1 MNVFR
6 RLALSVMVSAA
17 VGVPV
22 VSQAQ
27 SCPSPPGTD
36 VLLFVDNSSS
46 IENTEYDAAQQAI
59 AGIASDVLSRPG
71 YRLAVVNWA
80 CNSGDEN
87 RDGCRLDLATG
98 AAIPGG
104 WSSNPA
110 DFAYAG
116 NNSASNRVCRSFG
129 YSGTFAPFLNRNNCG
144 GDNFTVSVAADY
156 AQHAFKMLEGAL
168 FSGGSTG
175 GSDGYGAATLA
186 PSAPSQRLMIIHL
199 TDAATTST
207 SRIREVP
214 AAETVLGHYYYSNR
228 LKNMRDVL
236 IVGVGINNTD
246 NLVDRPIL
254 GALSSKG
261 GVSSEYDL
269 DHQIAPSTQVS
280 DVGAPRLATFSST
293 FNAADIL
300 AAATSAFDDAVP
312 ACVAIRKQSI
322 GGTGSFSF
330 TNGTNG
336 LPSSLTLNTTTTNPA
351 TSAGY
356 LTQLNADTSIRE
368 VVPSG
373 YVLSSIG
380 CTNANG
386 SSVPVTTDLNT
397 GQLTIP
403 GSEVVAG
410 AELTCTFTNARRG
423 SITIIKDA
431 VPNHAQNVGFTTTGT
446 GLSTT
451 IYLDDDAEPTL
462 SNTYTFNNLAP
473 GSYSVTEMAQTGS
486 DLTGLTCVDPDSGS
500 TVDLAARTATIDLD
514 AGETV
519 TCTYTNTHH
528 GSITIIKD
536 AVPNHAQD
544 FAFTTTGTGL
554 SNFSL
559 DDDTDGTLSNTRT
572 FTGLAPG
579 GYSIT
584 ETALAGWNLAGL
596 TCVDPDSG
604 STVDLSTRMATI
616 DLDAGETV
624 TCRYTNTLRQTDI
637 QVVKTASPNPVVSS
651 DVVTYQIVVT
661 NNGPLAA
668 DGAVLT
674 DVAGVGQDCTT
685 PSTTATCSAT
695 GGATCPSPTVPVSS
709 LLGSGITIPTL
720 PVGGQVTIGLQCTVS
735 ASGTP

>member
-1 MNVFR
+1 MNVLR
-6 RLALSVMVSAA
+6 RLALSMMVGAV

-27 SCPSPPGTD
+27 SCPAPPGMD
-36 VLLFVDNSSS
+36 VLLFVDNSGS
-46 IENTEYDAAQQAI
+46 IENDEFDAAQQAI

-71 YRLAVVNWA
+71 NRLAVVNWA
-80 CNSGDEN
+80 CDGGDAN

-98 AAIPGG
+98 SAIAGG

-116 NNSASNRVCRSFG
+116 WNSASNKVCRSFG
-129 YSGTFAPFLNRNNCG
+129 YSGSFWFTHIDHCANG
-144 GDNFTVSVAADY
+144 HFTVPVAGDY
-156 AQHAFKMLEGAL
+156 AQHALKMLDGAL

-175 GSDGYGAATLA
+175 GSDSYGAATLA
-186 PSAPSQRLMIIHL
+186 PSAPSRRLMIIHM
-199 TDAATTST
+199 TDAYSTSS

-214 AAETVLGHYYYSNR
+214 TTETALGHYYYSNR
-228 LKNMRDVL
+228 LKNMRNAL
-236 IVGVGINNTD
+236 LVGVSVGAEAGWATNQGQI
-246 NLVDRPIL
+246 

-261 GVSSEYDL
+261 GASSYYDP
-269 DHQIAPSTQVS
+269 DHQTAPSTQAS
-280 DVGAPRLATFSST
+280 DVGTPRLATHSAT

-300 AAATSAFDDAVP
+300 AAAALAFDDAVP

-330 TNGTNG
+330 ANGTNG
-336 LPSSLTLNTTTTNPA
+336 LPNSLTLNTTTTNPA
-351 TSAGY
+351 TSTGY
-356 LTQLNADTSIRE
+356 LTQASADTSIRE

-373 YVLSSIG
+373 YALSSIG
-380 CTNANG
+380 CTNASG
-386 SSVPVTTDLNT
+386 GSVPVTTNLST
-397 GQLTIP
+397 GLLTIP

-410 AELTCTFTNARRG
+410 AELTCTFTNARSG

-431 VPNHAQNVGFTTTGT
+431 VPNSAQDFAFTATGT
-446 GLSTT
+446 GLSAFS
-451 IYLDDDAEPTL
+451 LDDDADGTL
-462 SNTYTFNNLAP
+462 SNIRTFTGLAP
-473 GSYSVTEMAQTGS
+473 GSYSVTETALAGWN
-486 DLTGLTCVDPDSGS
+486 LTGLTCVDPDSGS
-500 TVDLAARTATIDLD
+500 TVNLGTRAATIDLD

-519 TCTYTNTHH
+519 TCTYTNTQQ
-528 GSITIIKD
+528 GSIVIVKD
-536 AVPNHAQD
+536 AVPNSAQD

-554 SNFSL
+554 SAFSL
-559 DDDTDGTLSNTRT
+559 DDDADGTLSNTRT

-579 GYSIT
+579 SYSVT
-584 ETALAGWNLAGL
+584 ETALAGWNLTGL

-604 STVDLSTRMATI
+604 STVNLGTRAATI

-624 TCRYTNTLRQTDI
+624 TCTYTNTLRQTDI
-637 QVVKTASPNPVVSS
+637 QVVKTASPNPVVSG

-674 DVAGVGQDCTT
+674 DVAGVGQDCAM

-695 GGATCPSPTVPVSS
+695 GGASCPSPTVPVSS

-735 ASGTP
+735 ATGTP